1 MNGLFHVALEA
12 SIRAAVAASCV
23 GAILVLARVRSG
35 AVRHAAWTAVLCAML
50 LMPVLP
56 QLTPQI
62 GVPVVSAP
70 VRLEADSEIAPPAMP
85 VRAVT
90 KSSAVPAPA
99 PIELHLPPAPAP
111 RAARWPW
118 AALAAYLAGV
128 LILLARLA
136 VGWRSAR
143 LLARTAEPVAVP
155 LAGVRVCQ
163 SGAVAAPLTIGVLRP
178 LVLLPPSWTGWPGA
192 KLRAVLAH
200 EAAHVR
206 RRDALV
212 ALAARLN
219 RCLFWFH
226 PFAWW
231 LERQLAVTAEQACD
245 EAAVRAVGQSGE
257 YADVLLEMAEAVRH
271 YGGRLVWQGIG
282 MDGGGALE
290 RRIDRILRGDL
301 ARRMSRPRKAA
312 VAVACAG
319 AIFLAAACR
328 QKSDSVLMAQARREA
343 AEYAKR
349 SARLAPRQKEYR
361 DREAAARAM
370 TAGQAAA
377 LEAEVRKNPDDP
389 DARRKLL
396 DFYYARLNAQVR
408 RATPAAPFADP
419 VAVKAAIA
427 AGMPHVFWLIE
438 HHPEDFEAPLWS
450 RWVFPSYWDPQ
461 PDPAYLERARKL
473 WVEQADRDG
482 RPAAVYANASGFFR
496 MIDKPLAKK
505 ALLRGRAADPK
516 GETLDGA
523 GSWDMLLGNFYGALL
538 SLQRPAPA
546 DGGPAAA
553 FYAQERGGIDP
564 QSAYAVEMRRKLE
577 QSKDVQLLLW
587 TANYLVS
594 MQNWQ
599 IASQKGEHGTGY
611 DPIAF
616 GKTLI
621 RRALEFRPDSTWAR
635 QLLTTAAD
643 QELMASLPEAVWHG
657 SFESRSQAIQALPDG
672 DRFRELALLAIAEG
686 DQAMHAERTI
696 RSLPPRRTEGH
707 ADFVRIDAAN
717 APTNWQH
724 AEQYAQEALDLAP
737 QARNHPDYGTAFFNA
752 NMVLGMAAMRNG
764 DAKSAAAYLLK
775 AADAPAT
782 DALRYPIGN
791 ARPWP
796 TIWHF
801 PDTLAAALL
810 QAGERDAVVAFLE
823 KYARI
828 TVSGRGRT
836 LGHRPDPQ
844 RQAAR
849 LGTGPEAAEL
859 IPLPRS
865 GASSHNGG

>member
-1 MNGLFHVALEA
+1 MNGLIHIALEA

-23 GAILVLARVRSG
+23 GAILLLARVRSG

-56 QLTPQI
+56 RLTPEI

-70 VRLEADSEIAPPAMP
+70 VALEADSEIAPPAMP
-85 VRAVT
+85 VRAVA
-90 KSSAVPAPA
+90 KSSAIPAPA
-99 PIELHLPPAPAP
+99 PVELKPAPAPAP
-111 RAARWPW
+111 RGALWPW

-163 SGAVAAPLTIGVLRP
+163 SGAVATPLTVGVLRP
-178 LVLLPPSWTGWPGA
+178 CVLLPNTWTEWPAA

-206 RRDALV
+206 RRDGLV

-257 YADVLLEMAEAVRH
+257 YADILLEMAEGVRRN
-271 YGGRLVWQGIG
+271 GGRLAWQGIG

-290 RRIDRILRGDL
+290 CRIDRILRGDL

-312 VAVACAG
+312 VAVACA
-319 AIFLAAACR
+319 AVIFLAAACR
-328 QKSDSVLMAQARREA
+328 QKSDSALMAQAQREA
-343 AEYAKR
+343 AEYARR
-349 SARLAPRQKEYR
+349 SARLDAWQKEFR
-361 DREAAARAM
+361 DRKAASLAM
-370 TAGQAAA
+370 TAEQAAA
-377 LEAEVRKNPDDP
+377 LEAKVRKNPDDS
-389 DARRKLL
+389 DARKKLL
-396 DFYYARLNAQVR
+396 DFYSARLLYAQVMR
-408 RATPAAPFADP
+408 TSPTAPLADP
-419 VAVKAAIA
+419 VAAKAIVA
-427 AGMPHVFWLIE
+427 AAMPHLFWLIE
-438 HHPEDFEAPLWS
+438 HHPEDFEARGWS
-450 RWVFPSYWDPQ
+450 LLVLPSPYDPQ

-482 RPAAVYANASGFFR
+482 RPAAVYANAFGFFS
-496 MIDKPLAKK
+496 MIDKPLAEK
-505 ALLRGRAADPK
+505 ALLRGQAADPK
-516 GETLDGA
+516 GETLDVL
-523 GSWDMLLGNFYGALL
+523 GSWTSLLGNFYGRLL
-538 SLQRPAPA
+538 GSRWPVPA
-546 DGGPAAA
+546 DANPAAA
-553 FYAQERGGIDP
+553 FYAQAQGAIDP
-564 QSAYAVEMRRKLE
+564 QSPYAVGLRRKLE
-577 QSKDVQLLLW
+577 QSKDVQLLLF
-587 TANYLVS
+587 TADYLVS
-594 MQNWQ
+594 MQNRQ
-599 IASQKGEHGTGY
+599 HGPDY
-611 DPIAF
+611 DPIEF

-621 RRALEFRPDSTWAR
+621 RRALEFQPDSTWAR
-635 QLLTTAAD
+635 QLLNNAAD
-643 QELMASLPEAVWHG
+643 QELMARLPEAVWHG
-657 SFESRSQAIQALPDG
+657 DFESRRQAIQALPDG

-686 DQAMHAERTI
+686 DQATHAERAI
-696 RSLPPRRTEGH
+696 RALPPGEQGRH
-707 ADFVRIDAAN
+707 ADVVRNDAAN

-724 AEQYAQEALDLAP
+724 AGQYAQEALDLAP
-737 QARNHPDYGTAFFNA
+737 KARNHPDYGTAVFDA
-752 NMVLGMAAMRNG
+752 NMVLGMAAIKSG
-764 DAKSAAAYLLK
+764 DTKAAAAYLLK

-796 TIWHF
+796 TIWQF
-801 PDTLAAALL
+801 PNTLAAALL

-836 LGHRPDPQ
+836 LVDIAAIRSGKLPDWA
-844 RQAAR
+844 QAH
-849 LGTGPEAAEL
+849 P
-859 IPLPRS
+859 PRS
-865 GASSHNGG
+865 

>member
-1 MNGLFHVALEA
+1 MNGLIHIALEA

-23 GAILVLARVRSG
+23 AAILFLARVRSG

-56 QLTPQI
+56 RLAPEI
-62 GVPVVSAP
+62 GVPVASPP
-70 VRLEADSEIAPPAMP
+70 VFRVADSESALPAMP
-85 VRAVT
+85 VRVVA
-90 KSSAVPAPA
+90 KSSAIPAPA
-99 PIELHLPPAPAP
+99 PVEWKQAPALAAAP
-111 RAARWPW
+111 RGALWPW

-155 LAGVRVCQ
+155 LAGVQVCQ
-163 SGAVAAPLTIGVLRP
+163 SGAVATPLTIGVLRP
-178 LVLLPPSWTGWPGA
+178 LVLLPRSWTEWPDA
-192 KLRAVLAH
+192 NLRAVLAH

-257 YADVLLEMAEAVRH
+257 YANVLLEMAEAVRRS
-271 YGGRLVWQGIG
+271 GGRLAWQGIG
-282 MDGGGALE
+282 MDGAGALE
-290 RRIDRILRGDL
+290 GRIDRILRGDL

-328 QKSDSVLMAQARREA
+328 QKSDSVLMAQAQREA

-349 SARLAPRQKEYR
+349 SASFGARQREYR
-361 DREAAARAM
+361 YRKLAALAM
-370 TAGQAAA
+370 TAEQAAA
-377 LEAEVRKNPDDP
+377 LEAEVRKNPDDFEARKKLLGFYHAKLDAQIYRTSP
-389 DARRKLL
+389 DAPRV
-396 DFYYARLNAQVR
+396 DSA
-408 RATPAAPFADP
+408 
-419 VAVKAAIA
+419 AVKATIA
-427 AGMPHVFWLIE
+427 AGMPHLFWLIE
-438 HHPEDFEAPLWS
+438 HHPEDLEAARWS
-450 RWVFPSYWDPQ
+450 QLVFPLPFDPQ

-482 RPAAVYANASGFFR
+482 RPAAVYANAFGFFS
-496 MIDKPLAKK
+496 MIDRPLAEKTI
-505 ALLRGRAADPK
+505 LRGQAADPK
-516 GETLDGA
+516 GEALEFMGP
-523 GSWDMLLGNFYGALL
+523 WDMVLGNFYGGLL
-538 SLQRPAPA
+538 SLQRPVPA
-546 DGGPAAA
+546 DAGPAAA
-553 FYAQERGGIDP
+553 FNAQARGGIDP
-564 QSAYAVEMRRKLE
+564 QSAYAVEVRRKLE

-594 MQNWQ
+594 MQNRQ
-599 IASQKGEHGTGY
+599 HGPDY

-621 RRALEFRPDSTWAR
+621 RRALEFQPDSTWAR
-635 QLLTTAAD
+635 QLLTVAAD
-643 QELMASLPEAVWHG
+643 QELIASLPEAVWHG
-657 SFESRSQAIQALPDG
+657 AFDSRHQAIQALPDG

-686 DQAMHAERTI
+686 DWAAYAERAI
-696 RSLPPRRTEGH
+696 GSLPPGEQGRH
-707 ADFVRIDAAN
+707 ADVVRNDAAN
-717 APTNWQH
+717 APTNWRH
-724 AEQYAQEALDLAP
+724 AGQYAQEALDMAP
-737 QARNHPDYGTAFFNA
+737 QARSHPDYGTAFFNA
-752 NMVLGMAAMRNG
+752 NMVLGMVAIKNG

-782 DALRYPIGN
+782 DALKYPIHD

-796 TIWHF
+796 TKWHF

-823 KYARI
+823 KYARTAI
-828 TVSGRGRT
+828 SERGRR
-836 LGHRPDPQ
+836 LVDIALIRGGKLPDWA
-844 RQAAR
+844 QAK
-849 LGTGPEAAEL
+849 P
-859 IPLPRS
+859 PRS
-865 GASSHNGG
+865 

>member
-1 MNGLFHVALEA
+1 MNGLIHIALEA

-23 GAILVLARVRSG
+23 GAILALARVRSG

-56 QLTPQI
+56 RITPEI
-62 GVPVVSAP
+62 GVPVVSTP
-70 VRLEADSEIAPPAMP
+70 VFREADTEIAPPAMP
-85 VRAVT
+85 VRPLVQASAT
-90 KSSAVPAPA
+90 PMQAPAVPLAA
-99 PIELHLPPAPAP
+99 PAPAP
-111 RAARWPW
+111 RGALWPW

-143 LLARTAEPVAVP
+143 SLARTAEPVAVP
-155 LAGVRVCQ
+155 LEGVRVCQ
-163 SGAVAAPLTIGVLRP
+163 SGAVATPLTVGVLRP
-178 LVLLPPSWTGWPGA
+178 RVLLPHTWTEWSGA
-192 KLRAVLAH
+192 KLCAVLAH

-206 RRDALV
+206 RRDGVV

-257 YADVLLEMAEAVRH
+257 YADILLEMAEAVRRK
-271 YGGRLVWQGIG
+271 GGRLAWQGIG

-290 RRIDRILRGDL
+290 CRIDRILRGDL

-312 VAVACAG
+312 VAVACAA

-328 QKSDSVLMAQARREA
+328 QNSDSVLMAQAQREA
-343 AEYAKR
+343 AEYARR
-349 SARLAPRQKEYR
+349 SARFGARQKEHR
-361 DREAAARAM
+361 DREAAARTM

-408 RATPAAPFADP
+408 RIAYARLSAQVRRTTPTAPPVDP
-419 VAVKAAIA
+419 VAVKATIA
-427 AGMPHVFWLIE
+427 AGMPHTFWLIE

-450 RWVFPSYWDPQ
+450 RYVFPSPYNPQ

-482 RPAAVYANASGFFR
+482 RPAAVYANALGFFS
-496 MIDKPLAKK
+496 MIDKPLAEKT
-505 ALLRGRAADPK
+505 LLRGQAADPK
-516 GETLDGA
+516 GETLEVMGP
-523 GSWDMLLGNFYGALL
+523 WTLLLGRFYGELL
-538 SLQRPAPA
+538 SSQRPVPA
-546 DGGPAAA
+546 NANPVAA
-553 FYAQERGGIDP
+553 FYQAHGAIDP
-564 QSAYAVEMRRKLE
+564 QSAYAVEVRRKLE
-577 QSKDVQLLLW
+577 QSKDVQLLLF
-587 TANYLVS
+587 TADSLVS
-594 MQNWQ
+594 MQNRQ
-599 IASQKGEHGTGY
+599 HGPDY

-621 RRALEFRPDSTWAR
+621 HRALEFQPDSTWAR
-635 QLLTTAAD
+635 QLLNVAAD
-643 QELMASLPEAVWHG
+643 QELIESLPEAVWNG
-657 SFESRSQAIQALPDG
+657 PFESRHQAIQALPDG

-686 DQAMHAERTI
+686 DQAVYAEVAI
-696 RSLPPRRTEGH
+696 RSLPPGEQGRH
-707 ADFVRIDAAN
+707 ADVVRNDAAN

-724 AEQYAQEALDLAP
+724 AGQYAQEALDLASK
-737 QARNHPDYGTAFFNA
+737 ARNHPDYGMAFFNA
-752 NMVLGMAAMRNG
+752 NMVLGMAAIKNG

-782 DALRYPIGN
+782 DALKYPIGN

-796 TIWHF
+796 TNWQF
-801 PDTLAAALL
+801 PNTLAAALL

-823 KYARI
+823 KYAHI
-828 TVSGRGRT
+828 IIPGRGRT
-836 LGHRPDPQ
+836 LVDIAAIRSGKLPEWA
-844 RQAAR
+844 QAH
-849 LGTGPEAAEL
+849 P
-859 IPLPRS
+859 PRS
-865 GASSHNGG
+865 

>member
-1 MNGLFHVALEA
+1 MNGLIHIALEA

-23 GAILVLARVRSG
+23 GAILLLARVRSG

-56 QLTPQI
+56 QITPEI
-62 GVPVVSAP
+62 GVPVASPTVFQAAD
-70 VRLEADSEIAPPAMP
+70 LESAPPAMP
-85 VRAVT
+85 VRAVA
-90 KSSAVPAPA
+90 KSSAIPAPA
-99 PIELHLPPAPAP
+99 PAELKPAPAP
-111 RAARWPW
+111 PPRGALWPW

-128 LILLARLA
+128 LTLLARLA

-143 LLARTAEPVAVP
+143 LLVRTAEPVAAP
-155 LAGVRVCQ
+155 LAGIRVCQ
-163 SGAVAAPLTIGVLRP
+163 SRAVATPLTVGVLRP
-178 LVLLPPSWTGWPGA
+178 CVLLPHTWTEWPAA

-257 YADVLLEMAEAVRH
+257 YAEVLLEMAEGVRRN
-271 YGGRLVWQGIG
+271 GGRLAWQGIG

-290 RRIDRILRGDL
+290 CRIDLILRGDL
-301 ARRMSRPRKAA
+301 ARRISRPRKAA

-328 QKSDSVLMAQARREA
+328 QNSDSVLMAQAQREV
-343 AEYAKR
+343 AEYARR
-349 SARLAPRQKEYR
+349 SARFGARQKEHR
-361 DREAAARAM
+361 DREAAAGAM

-408 RATPAAPFADP
+408 RTTPAAPYVDP
-419 VAVKAAIA
+419 VAVKATIA
-427 AGMPHVFWLIE
+427 AGMPHAFWLIE

-450 RWVFPSYWDPQ
+450 RYVFPSPYNPQ

-482 RPAAVYANASGFFR
+482 RPAAVYANAFGFFS
-496 MIDKPLAKK
+496 MIDKPLAEK
-505 ALLRGRAADPK
+505 ALLRGQAADPK
-516 GETLDGA
+516 GETLDVM
-523 GSWDMLLGNFYGALL
+523 GSWTSLLGNFYGRLL
-538 SLQRPAPA
+538 ASRWPVPAGA
-546 DGGPAAA
+546 NPAAA
-553 FYAQERGGIDP
+553 FYAQAQGAIDP
-564 QSAYAVEMRRKLE
+564 QSAYAVELRRKLE
-577 QSKDVQLLLW
+577 QSKDVQLLLF
-587 TANYLVS
+587 TADFLVS
-594 MQNWQ
+594 MQNRQ
-599 IASQKGEHGTGY
+599 HGPDY
-611 DPIAF
+611 DPIEF

-621 RRALEFRPDSTWAR
+621 RRALEFQPDSTWAR
-635 QLLTTAAD
+635 QLLNVAAD
-643 QELMASLPEAVWHG
+643 QQLIASLPEYVWHG
-657 SFESRSQAIQALPDG
+657 SFESRHQAIQALPDG

-686 DQAMHAERTI
+686 DQAAHAERAI
-696 RSLPPRRTEGH
+696 RALPPGEQGRH
-707 ADFVRIDAAN
+707 ADVVRNDAAN
-717 APTNWQH
+717 AKTNWQQ
-724 AEQYAQEALDLAP
+724 AGQYAQEALDLAP
-737 QARNHPDYGTAFFNA
+737 KARNHPDYGMAFFNA
-752 NMVLGMAAMRNG
+752 NMVLGMAAIKSG
-764 DAKSAAAYLLK
+764 DAKAAAAYLLK

-782 DALRYPIGN
+782 DALKYPIPN

-796 TIWHF
+796 ANCHF

-810 QAGERDAVVAFLE
+810 QAGERAAVVAFLE
-823 KYARI
+823 KYAHI
-828 TVSGRGRT
+828 IIPGRGRM
-836 LGHRPDPQ
+836 LVDI
-844 RQAAR
+844 AA
-849 LGTGPEAAEL
+849 
-859 IPLPRS
+859 IRS
-865 GASSHNGG
+865 GKLPGWAQAKPPRN